1 MSNAANI
8 AVPAMTSRSGWLGN
22 TLARVP
28 RPLLSFVCQGLVSGV
43 SFLSSLAV
51 LHWAGRDDYSA
62 YVLFINAYVLLS
74 SIQNALLLSPLVTLS
89 GRMSVAA
96 REHAVSWGVRLGV
109 VLALLGGLVLMAYWH
124 WQAPHSMPQ
133 WLWAGVPVGFGLL
146 LFRDLRRA
154 IWLLLGDL
162 VSLLRLDIVYFLL
175 STLILLLAY
184 HYRGM
189 SLGLAI
195 VAVALP
201 ALWALLKRPRFAANT
216 RTPEF
221 EQLDKAFRAEL
232 WACARWALPG
242 VGVTWLFSN
251 GYWFYLDAVQG
262 KAAVALLA
270 ATRLFYTPIGLMI
283 QGWAG
288 YYRPVFARMEQAG
301 QQKEKWVLVW
311 RQVVW
316 AAFIVA
322 SFAAVLAAVSLWV
335 PAILPHFIDPQ
346 MWLLSVA
353 LWAVYFIIQW
363 GRTVVAT
370 ALLADPTGYRVVFQA
385 GLAGC
390 VLFYALF
397 IPLAAFTHQP
407 LYCPLALIVAE
418 AAIAL
423 WLWKKRHV

>member
-1 MSNAANI
+1 MSTASALT
-8 AVPAMTSRSGWLGN
+8 TSARLDWLSGK
-22 TLARVP
+22 LARVP

-62 YVLFINAYVLLS
+62 YVLFVNAYVLLS
-74 SIQNALLLSPLVTLS
+74 SIQNAVLLSPLVTLS
-89 GRMSVAA
+89 GRMSVLA
-96 REHAVSWGVRLGV
+96 REQAVAWGIR
-109 VLALLGGLVLMAYWH
+109 LALLLALPGGLALMAYWH
-124 WQAPHSMPQ
+124 WQAQTAMPG
-133 WLWAGVPVGFGLL
+133 WLWLAVPASFALL

-162 VSLLRLDIVYFLL
+162 LALLRLDSAYFLL

-184 HYRGM
+184 AWHGM

-195 VAVALP
+195 AAVGLP
-201 ALWALLKRPRFAANT
+201 GLWALLARPRFAEHVQD
-216 RTPEF
+216 PEF
-221 EQLDKAFRAEL
+221 ATLDRAFRQEL

-242 VGVTWLFSN
+242 IAVTWLFSN

-270 ATRLFYTPIGLMI
+270 ATRLFYTPVGLMI

-301 QQKEKWVLVW
+301 QQGEKWRLVW
-311 RQVVW
+311 QQLIW
-316 AAFIVA
+316 AAALVTL
-322 SFAAVLAAVSLWV
+322 FAAVLALASWWLPRLV
-335 PAILPHFIDPQ
+335 PHFIAPRLWQ
-346 MWLLSVA
+346 MSVA
-353 LWAVYFIIQW
+353 LWAAYFIIQW
-363 GRTVVAT
+363 GRTVIAT
-370 ALLADPTGYRVVFQA
+370 ALLANPVGYRVVFQG

-390 VLFYALF
+390 VLFYVLF
-397 IPLAAFTHQP
+397 LPIAAFTAQP

-418 AAIAL
+418 AAIAA